1 MKAVFIAD
9 AHLDGRATDGYRY
22 LLRFFDSGCGGA
34 DELFILGDFFDFWFA
49 GEKAVYPGFAP
60 IVEKLLEMRRRGTHI
75 SFFEGNHDFFLGDYF
90 EPHGIRVYPEC
101 AAIDLDGKKMFLSHG
116 DMVNTANRGYR
127 ALRKLLRSGIF
138 YRTQKHMPSPLLWH
152 IARAISGMSRSCEWS
167 DSDELNER
175 ITAFAGEKIDDGA
188 DAVILGHF
196 HSPRFEQRV
205 VDGRVRTIA
214 VLGDWIRHHTY
225 LVYENGQFTMKSGIP
240 ADSSVAD

>member
-22 LLRFFDSGCGGA
+22 LLRFFDSGCDGA

-60 IVEKLLEMRRRGTHI
+60 IVGRLLELRRGGTNI

-90 EPHGIRVYPEC
+90 EPHGIRVFTEG
-101 AAIDLDGKKMFLSHG
+101 AAIHLDGKKLFLSHG
-116 DMVNTANRGYR
+116 DMVDTANRKYR
-127 ALRKLLRSGIF
+127 SLRKLLRSGLF
-138 YRTQKHMPSPLLWH
+138 YQTQRHMPSPVLWH
-152 IARAISGMSRSCEWS
+152 ISRMISGMSRRCEVQQ
-167 DSDELNER
+167 SDELDGR
-175 ITAFAGEKIDDGA
+175 ITAFAGEKIEEGA

-205 VDGRVRTIA
+205 VGGRVRTIA

-225 LVYENGQFTMKSGIP
+225 LAYENGQFTMKSGIP
-240 ADSSVAD
+240 AD